1 MRRAA
6 AVVHC
11 AEHKHSTNS
20 WLTHDARH
28 EKSNKLAQ
36 NMFQGKDPE
45 ELRMA
50 FTIVDDVYA
59 LRKKVFTERSLND
72 RLDEIS
78 VVVPDYEKNALLL
91 RCELREAGYFEKP
104 LENIAF
110 KSIEGENLHEDL
122 QDLFM
127 VSRKRREADVLNA
140 FRFSDFTM
148 AYNSKSKL
156 NILSGGASKKRSE
169 KEIKDEIL
177 ILIHM
182 IDDPDS
188 EIVMRDA
195 FDKVACSEKEVLET
209 FLELLVT
216 KEYQTIYDLYQ

>member
-127 VSRKRREADVLNA
+127 VSRKRRDADVLNA
-140 FRFSDFTM
+140 FRLSDFTM